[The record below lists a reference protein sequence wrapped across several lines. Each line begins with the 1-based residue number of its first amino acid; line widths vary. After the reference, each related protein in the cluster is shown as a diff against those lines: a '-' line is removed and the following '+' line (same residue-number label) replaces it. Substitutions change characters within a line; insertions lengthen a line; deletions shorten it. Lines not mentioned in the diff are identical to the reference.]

1 MARIRKGSRKTKATS
16 RLFVIERKTFLGR
29 KNGTRFQMEKSE
41 IEEHRQILPGGLSV
55 FILFAEKKNNGFL
68 NRNYLENN
76 AKADFFRLRVIP
88 PSAQHVILT
97 PTVGTK

>member
-55 FILFAEKKNNGFL
+55 FILFAEKKITVFSIVITWRITLRRIFFGYVL
-68 NRNYLENN
+68 PPRVRNTL
-76 AKADFFRLRVIP
+76 F
-88 PSAQHVILT
+88 
-97 PTVGTK
+97 

>member
-1 MARIRKGSRKTKATS
+1 
-16 RLFVIERKTFLGR
+16 
-29 KNGTRFQMEKSE
+29 MEKSE

-55 FILFAEKKNNGFL
+55 FILFAENNNNGYL

-76 AKADFFRLRVIP
+76 ASADFFRLRVIP

-97 PTVGTK
+97 PRYVF